1 MPNYYAPIQ
10 QPEIRNALLDFAPV
24 NNALSQVR
32 DQNNANRNAL
42 LQREQIDMRKEEQT
56 YQRGRDAKQ
65 DNTAKVKQL
74 GDMASAYDRLT
85 DPAQRQAGLQRI
97 LAQHPNA
104 GALGPEYRDPAQAFK
119 LIAAEA
125 GQWRDPR
132 DDQIKNLEIERAR
145 AQIGLTQAQTA
156 KMNKPD
162 MTETDQRMQ
171 TLQRY
176 GVDPRSPEGQMYLF
190 NGKMPV
196 KAYENKAYIAKQ
208 DGTIQGIEQGLQN
221 LKAAVDT
228 YDDASFSNAV
238 GPIQGSAPDG
248 LLSSLPVNA
257 ARLYGEVANVVQRG
271 NTPPSEVRSKIVG
284 DTEALAAAIKPL
296 IRKPGEGVWTDQ
308 DQARLVSIVGDLAQS
323 RDKDEYRRRLNNV
336 RDRIKSNFNLDIN
349 FDAGAGDLPTAAAP
363 VQNRGGR
370 TPPDAGDWRSTFK
383 RVE

>member
-1 MPNYYAPIQ
+1 MPNYYANLPA
-10 QPEIRNALLDFAPV
+10 PEFRNALLDLSPV
-24 NNALSQVR
+24 NNALSGVR
-32 DQNNANRNAL
+32 QQNNENRNAL
-42 LQREQIDMRKEEQT
+42 LQQQQMDMRKEEQT

-65 DNTAKVKQL
+65 DMRQEVQFF
-74 GDMASAYDRLT
+74 GQQASVIDREQ
-85 DPAQRQAGLQRI
+85 DPNRRAAMWQNLLKR
-97 LAQHPNA
+97 HPNA
-104 GALGPEYRDPAQAFK
+104 ASLTPDYLDPVNGPK
-119 LIAAEA
+119 MVMAEA

-132 DDQIKNLEIERAR
+132 EDQLKNLEIEKAR

-162 MTETDQRMQ
+162 LTETDQRMQ

-196 KAYENKAYIAKQ
+196 KAYENKAYVAKQ

-221 LKAAVDT
+221 LNAAVDT
-228 YDDASFSNAV
+228 YDDASFTNAV

-257 ARLYGEVANVVQRG
+257 ARLYGEVANFVQRG
-271 NTPPSEVRSKIVG
+271 NTAPSEVRSKIVG

-323 RDKDEYRRRLNNV
+323 RDKEEYRRRLNNV

-349 FDAGAGDLPTAAAP
+349 FDAGADDLPAAAAP
-363 VQNRGGR
+363 AQNRGGR
-370 TPPDAGDWRSTFK
+370 TPSEAGDWRSTFK